1 MGPMG
6 PPGEQGERGPQ
17 SPLVVELELIS
28 FLISEANYAEV
39 QDPNWRKVV
48 RLEDARIMLWEG
60 FTASIIGVYVR
71 ISTGSTVKNIMYVPV
86 DNWFESQPNFN
97 PEAYGEILR
106 IGFQEIEIVDPNEF
120 LLGRTVVVVVTG
132 DDAGVDE

>member
-1 MGPMG
+1 MKRTSSALLLLTLIGCQGKQGPMGPMG

-48 RLEDARIMLWEG
+48 RLEDARIMLFEG

-71 ISTGSTVKNIMYVPV
+71 VSTGSTVKNTMYVPV
-86 DNWFESQPNFN
+86 DNWFNSQPK
-97 PEAYGEILR
+97 
-106 IGFQEIEIVDPNEF
+106 
-120 LLGRTVVVVVTG
+120 
-132 DDAGVDE
+132 